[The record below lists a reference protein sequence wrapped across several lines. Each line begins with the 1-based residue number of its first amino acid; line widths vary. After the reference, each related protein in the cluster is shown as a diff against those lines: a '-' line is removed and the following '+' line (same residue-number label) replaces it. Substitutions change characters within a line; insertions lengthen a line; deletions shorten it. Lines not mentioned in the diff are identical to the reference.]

1 MSVSLPLQT
10 GFSLHALNTFGIDVK
25 TRYYLAVRSADELQ
39 AVFADEALLSLPRL
53 MLGGGSNVLFL
64 ADFPGLVLHMCSK
77 GMKKSGEDE
86 NHVYITAAAGEKWHE
101 FVMWSLENGWGG
113 LENLSLVPGTVGA
126 APVQNIG
133 AYGAELKD
141 CFHSLRAF
149 DFQRGEV
156 RVFERADCHFG
167 YRKSIFRQEKDNRYV
182 ILDVT
187 FALPKQWKAN
197 LSYPEVANTLSAAGN
212 LTPSP
217 MDVSRTITGIRQRK
231 LPDTAVMGNA
241 GSFFKNPTVSQAT
254 YDDLKRRHPHVPG
267 YLQPDGH
274 YRIAAGWLIDQC
286 GWKGKTSGR
295 AGVCET
301 QALVLVNRGQAT
313 GEDVV
318 RLSQA
323 IQQDVKRCFDLWLE
337 PEPVFV

>member
-1 MSVSLPLQT
+1 MLASLPLLPD
-10 GFSLHALNTFGIDVK
+10 FSLHALNTFGIDVNA
-25 TRYYLAVRSADELQ
+25 RYYLAVCTADKLQ
-39 AVFADEALLSLPRL
+39 AVFADKALLSLPRL
-53 MLGGGSNVLFL
+53 ILGGGSNVLFL

-77 GMKKSGEDE
+77 GKQQSGEDE
-86 NHVYITAAAGEKWHE
+86 NHIHVTAAAGEQWHE
-101 FVMWSLENGWGG
+101 FVMWTLENGWGG

-141 CFHSLRAF
+141 CFHSLRVF
-149 DFQRGEV
+149 DFQCGEV
-156 RVFERADCHFG
+156 RVFDSADCCFG
-167 YRKSIFRQEKDNRYV
+167 YRESIFRKEKSNRYV

-187 FALPKQWKAN
+187 FALPKRWKAN
-197 LSYPEVANTLSAAGN
+197 LSYPEVANALSASGN

-217 MDVSRTITGIRQRK
+217 MDVSSTIIGIRQRK
-231 LPDTAVMGNA
+231 LPDPAMVGNV
-241 GSFFKNPTVSQAT
+241 GSFFKNPTVSRAT
-254 YDDLKRRHPHVPG
+254 YDDLKRRHPQMPG

-286 GWKGKTSGR
+286 GWKGKASGR
-295 AGVCET
+295 AGVYET

-323 IQQDVKRCFDLWLE
+323 IQQDVKRRFDLWLD
-337 PEPVFV
+337 PEPVIV